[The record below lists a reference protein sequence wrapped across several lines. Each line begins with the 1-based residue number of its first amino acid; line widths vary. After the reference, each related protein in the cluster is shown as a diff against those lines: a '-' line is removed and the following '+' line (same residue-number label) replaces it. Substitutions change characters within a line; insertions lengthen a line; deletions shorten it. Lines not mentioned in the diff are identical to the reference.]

1 VARPSIRDL
10 QDLPHRDRRAVE
22 VAIDRLVADPGSV
35 DLLKLR
41 GVPNTWRMRIGNWR
55 VFLELGNA
63 AWVGQALSM
72 PWSSR

>member
-1 VARPSIRDL
+1 
-10 QDLPHRDRRAVE
+10 VE